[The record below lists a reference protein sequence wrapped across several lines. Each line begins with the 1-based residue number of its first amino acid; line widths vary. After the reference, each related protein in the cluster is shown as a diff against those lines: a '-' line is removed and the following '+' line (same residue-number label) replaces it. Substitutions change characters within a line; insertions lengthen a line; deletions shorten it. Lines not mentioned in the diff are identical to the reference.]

1 MEQKDAENRAQGE
14 ITPFGLDPQEAAAW
28 RLTFD
33 EEFDAPA
40 LDETKWYAGYR
51 NGQFEYYKR
60 VGALDRQTRSGSD
73 IIQCMENTMN
83 VTPRTCPWSKF
94 PGS

>member
-1 MEQKDAENRAQGE
+1 MERKEAEDRAQDE
-14 ITPFGLDPQEAAAW
+14 ITPFGLDPKEAAAW

-60 VGALDRQTRSGSD
+60 VGA
-73 IIQCMENTMN
+73 
-83 VTPRTCPWSKF
+83 VH
-94 PGS
+94 PGGYSSPDCLF

>member
-1 MEQKDAENRAQGE
+1 MERKDAEDRAKGE

-40 LDETKWYAGYR
+40 
-51 NGQFEYYKR
+51 F
-60 VGALDRQTRSGSD
+60 TRT
-73 IIQCMENTMN
+73 QA
-83 VTPRTCPWSKF
+83 P
-94 PGS
+94 